1 MLKLGFLASN
11 VLYLSYAHTE
21 KVIDKYYQACEKVF
35 LKIEREKKWNL
46 ADLLEGQFVTVVF
59 KD

>member
-1 MLKLGFLASN
+1 MKIESSKQFLPGNVEVRFLASN

-35 LKIEREKKWNL
+35 LKIEREKMEIL
-46 ADLLEGQFVTVVF
+46 QIY
-59 KD
+59 